1 MAESIGTGIPEGIT
15 TVNYNDAWF
24 LYKKYLNGDGSD
36 EYWECLN
43 NEANRIIEKH
53 NKDPFARSLVMAVID
68 EIERS
73 RKQ

>member
-1 MAESIGTGIPEGIT
+1 MVFI
-15 TVNYNDAWF
+15 
-24 LYKKYLNGDGSD
+24 KKYLNGDGSD

-43 NEANRIIEKH
+43 NDANRIIEKH

>member
-1 MAESIGTGIPEGIT
+1 MEPKKEI
-15 TVNYNDAWF
+15 YNDAWF

-43 NEANRIIEKH
+43 NDANRIIDKH

-68 EIERS
+68 EIERR

>member
-1 MAESIGTGIPEGIT
+1 MNQMDLMI
-15 TVNYNDAWF
+15 D
-24 LYKKYLNGDGSD
+24 
-36 EYWECLN
+36 
-43 NEANRIIEKH
+43 RIIEKH